1 MCHRDSAGGRWGD
14 RAARPRTSGI
24 ELRAWRWTLNRLARL
39 RACACTR
46 DRANEGEGAGENS
59 AGENGAGSVLAIG
72 LVAGIVSLLGLVLPL
87 SLAIA
92 ARHTVTAAADAG
104 ALAAADTAIG
114 IHAGFPCA
122 RAAQVVEA
130 NGASLT
136 GCTVDGLVATVE
148 AVRVVIGISVTV
160 RATAG
165 PAR

>member
-1 MCHRDSAGGRWGD
+1 MCHCDSAGGRWGD

-24 ELRAWRWTLNRLARL
+24 KLRARRWTLNRRAWL
-39 RACACTR
+39 R
-46 DRANEGEGAGENS
+46 

-72 LVAGIVSLLGLVLPL
+72 LVAGIVSLLSLVLPL

-130 NGASLT
+130 NGAALT
-136 GCTVDGLVATVE
+136 GCTVDGLVVTVE
-148 AVRVVIGISVTV
+148 AARAVIGLTV
-160 RATAG
+160 FARATAG

>member
-1 MCHRDSAGGRWGD
+1 
-14 RAARPRTSGI
+14 
-24 ELRAWRWTLNRLARL
+24 LRARRWTLNGLARWC
-39 RACACTR
+39 RSACTR
-46 DRANEGEGAGENS
+46 NVAGEGGNGASENCEGKHGEGEGAAEHGE
-59 AGENGAGSVLAIG
+59 GEHGAGSVLAIG

-114 IHAGFPCA
+114 IHAGFPCE

-130 NGASLT
+130 NGASLAA
-136 GCTVDGLVATVE
+136 CTVDGLVVTVE
-148 AVRVVIGISVTV
+148 AARAVIGLTV
-160 RATAG
+160 SARATAG